1 MKAMLY
7 LSGKSDPVAVFDE
20 VTIVEMNDN
29 HTAAPYRITYKSA
42 QLNSG
47 KTMLELHRDEKMDL
61 KLDDGRS
68 CAVLLQ
74 HSSLDMDGNAVG
86 VMRVMGEFS

>member
-7 LSGKSDPVAVFDE
+7 LSGKKDPVAVFDE
-20 VTIVEMNDN
+20 VKIIEMNDN
-29 HTAAPYRITYKSA
+29 HTAAPYRITYKSSE
-42 QLNSG
+42 LNSG

-86 VMRVMGEFS
+86 VMRVLGEFS